1 MDALPTGFIPPTSG
15 TALINGHD
23 INDDIE
29 GVRRS
34 LGLCPQHNILWDT
47 LTVEEHLRFF
57 AQVTADMRCGRQP
70 LANTVPS
77 AVLHSFVFL
86 LVFPLYPPSFLPVR
100 ACVCVCVCVCVLF
113 LLLLFLYSVSVF
125 LGVYECS
132 CVCILH
138 ASIALNFITV
148 SLYSTILSRS
158 IAQKHYR

>member
-86 LVFPLYPPSFLPVR
+86 LVFPLYPPSFLLTFLLCVCVCVCVCACVR
-100 ACVCVCVCVCVLF
+100 ACVSACVCVCVCVCV
-113 LLLLFLYSVSVF
+113 VF
-125 LGVYECS
+125 VVVFVFSERVLG
-132 CVCILH
+132 
-138 ASIALNFITV
+138 SI
-148 SLYSTILSRS
+148 
-158 IAQKHYR
+158 